1 MIKKE
6 IDFKDKITIDDL
18 NENQYRVRRNLL
30 IFSTIGVFYQ
40 IYSDKYEIK
49 IKQIFGIIEFKDP
62 LNPDILEIGLFF
74 LILYFFIHWTLIVW
88 QHLKFMRI
96 RVTQNDGGR
105 PMPGTWG
112 DENFEKDYPKNPTE
126 SNLHY
131 WFNKHFKELNKTSKE
146 IINSKNTF
154 CDEANKINRFF
165 DEYASGDQIKIN
177 SDPVAHFHNSG
188 SKIAILES
196 LKIIKESLENLH
208 SGQIGKINNQNR
220 LLKSLNNFDNWFNC
234 YNKIELARF
243 IIIIHSFPLFLGLLS
258 IFFLII

>member
-1 MIKKE
+1 MKKE
-6 IDFKDKITIDDL
+6 EDKDKITIDDL

-30 IFSTIGVFYQ
+30 IFSTIGVFYK

-62 LNPDILEIGLFF
+62 LNPDILEIDLFF

-105 PMPGTWG
+105 VEPGEFG

-131 WFNKHFKELNKTSKE
+131 WFNRHF
-146 IINSKNTF
+146 
-154 CDEANKINRFF
+154 
-165 DEYASGDQIKIN
+165 
-177 SDPVAHFHNSG
+177 
-188 SKIAILES
+188 
-196 LKIIKESLENLH
+196 
-208 SGQIGKINNQNR
+208 
-220 LLKSLNNFDNWFNC
+220 KSLNLDSREILKYKKELLEELEKIQKNVPFLSWDSPLYINIENIKLILEKIENEDSRIHNQERLKKSIKNFDNWFNC

-258 IFFLII
+258 IFFLIIEKYHC

>member
-30 IFSTIGVFYQ
+30 IFSTIGVFYK

-96 RVTQNDGGR
+96 RVT
-105 PMPGTWG
+105 
-112 DENFEKDYPKNPTE
+112 KNPTE

-131 WFNKHFKELNKTSKE
+131 WFSQHFYMLNLTSSE
-146 IINSKNTF
+146 IINSK
-154 CDEANKINRFF
+154 KI
-165 DEYASGDQIKIN
+165 
-177 SDPVAHFHNSG
+177 
-188 SKIAILES
+188 ILEE
-196 LKIIKESLENLH
+196 LEKKGKLDTLVDKYFEAEESDSKKLEND
-208 SGQIGKINNQNR
+208 IYMN
-220 LLKSLNNFDNWFNC
+220 
-234 YNKIELARF
+234 Y
-243 IIIIHSFPLFLGLLS
+243 
-258 IFFLII
+258 